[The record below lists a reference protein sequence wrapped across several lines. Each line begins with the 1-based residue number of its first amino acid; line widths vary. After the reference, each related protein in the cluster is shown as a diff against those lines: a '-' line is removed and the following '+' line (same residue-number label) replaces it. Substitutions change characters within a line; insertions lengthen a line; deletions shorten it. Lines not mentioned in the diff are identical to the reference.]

1 MKKTANF
8 MLCTL
13 FVAAMFASC
22 GGGSNNGKGV
32 SGNETEKPRVKVA
45 YVESRQV
52 DQIEEFTANV
62 EAENTNSIAPS
73 SPMRIKDILV
83 EVGDYVKKGQKLV
96 QMDEAALIQSRTQ
109 LENIKVEF
117 ARNDELY
124 KTGGV
129 SKSVWDAQKTSLDVA
144 QTAYDNL
151 LENTE
156 LLSPINGVVTARNYD
171 DGDLYSGTPILVVEQ
186 IKPVKVKINVSESY
200 FSSVKKGMEAKLKF
214 EVYGEEEFVGKVSLV
229 YPTIDSQTRTFPVEI
244 TLNNADG
251 RVRPGMFAR
260 VVMSFG
266 VKDHVVVPDQAI
278 VKQVGSG
285 ERFVYV
291 YNDGKVSMNRVV
303 LGRRM
308 DTEYE
313 LVSGVE
319 NGSQVVVAGQSRLND
334 GMEVELQK

>member
-1 MKKTANF
+1 MEKTWNLA
-8 MLCTL
+8 LC
-13 FVAAMFASC
+13 AAVIGLVLSSC
-22 GGGSNNGKGV
+22 SGGKGSTGDGEV
-32 SGNETEKPRVKVA
+32 TNEKPRVKVA
-45 YVESRQV
+45 YVESRAV

-73 SPMRIKDILV
+73 TPMRIKKILV
-83 EVGDYVKKGQKLV
+83 EVGDNIKKGQKLV

-109 LENIKVEF
+109 LENIRLEF
-117 ARNDELY
+117 TRTDELY
-124 KTGGV
+124 KSGGV
-129 SKSVWDAQKTSLDVA
+129 SKSAWDAQKTSLDVA

-151 LENTE
+151 LENTV
-156 LLSPINGVVTARNYD
+156 LLSPVNGVVTARNYD
-171 DGDLYSGTPILVVEQ
+171 NGDLYNGTPILVVEQ

-200 FSSVKKGMEAKLKF
+200 FSQVKLGMEAKLKF
-214 EVYGEEEFVGKVSLV
+214 EVYGDEEFTGKVSLV

-244 TLNNADG
+244 TLKNADG

-260 VVMSFG
+260 VVMTFG

-291 YNDGKVSMNRVV
+291 YKDGKVSFNRVV

-308 DTEYE
+308 DKEYE

-319 NGSQVVVAGQSRLND
+319 NGAQVVVAGQSRLND
-334 GMEVELQK
+334 GMDVELQK

>member
-1 MKKTANF
+1 MNKTVYL
-8 MLCTL
+8 MLCA
-13 FVAAMFASC
+13 FFAAASLVSC
-22 GGGSNNGKGV
+22 GGGGKDSQNA
-32 SGNETEKPRVKVA
+32 SGENAEKPRVKVA
-45 YVESRQV
+45 MVESRKV

-73 SPMRIKDILV
+73 TPMRIKKIFV

-96 QMDEAALIQSRTQ
+96 QMDEAALIQSRSQ
-109 LENIKVEF
+109 LENLKVEF

-144 QTAYDNL
+144 QAAYDNL

-171 DGDLYSGTPILVVEQ
+171 NGDLYSGTPVLVVEQ

-200 FSSVKKGMEAKLKF
+200 FSQVKKGMDATLKF
-214 EVYGEEEFVGKVSLV
+214 EVYGDEEFKGKVSLV
-229 YPTIDSQTRTFPVEI
+229 YPTVDSQTRTFPVEI

-266 VKDHVVVPDQAI
+266 VLDHVVVPDQAI

-291 YNDGKVSMNRVV
+291 YKDGKVSMNRVV

-308 DTEYE
+308 DKEYE

-319 NGSQVVVAGQSRLND
+319 DGSQVVVAGQSRLND

>member
-1 MKKTANF
+1 MKKTWNLA
-8 MLCTL
+8 LC
-13 FVAAMFASC
+13 AAVIGLVLSSC
-22 GGGSNNGKGV
+22 SGGKGSTGDGEV
-32 SGNETEKPRVKVA
+32 TNEKPRVKVA
-45 YVESRQV
+45 YVESRAV

-73 SPMRIKDILV
+73 TPMRIKKILV
-83 EVGDYVKKGQKLV
+83 EVGDNIKKGQKLV

-109 LENIKVEF
+109 LENIRLEF
-117 ARNDELY
+117 TRTDELY
-124 KTGGV
+124 KSGGV
-129 SKSVWDAQKTSLDVA
+129 SKSAWDAQKTSLDVA

-151 LENTE
+151 LENTV
-156 LLSPINGVVTARNYD
+156 LLSPVNGVVTARNYD
-171 DGDLYSGTPILVVEQ
+171 NGDLYNGTPILVVEQ

-200 FSSVKKGMEAKLKF
+200 FSQVKLGMEAKLKF
-214 EVYGEEEFVGKVSLV
+214 EVYGDEEFTGKVSLV

-244 TLNNADG
+244 TLKNADG

-260 VVMSFG
+260 VVMTFG

-291 YNDGKVSMNRVV
+291 YKDGKVSFNRVV

-308 DTEYE
+308 DKEYE

-319 NGSQVVVAGQSRLND
+319 NGAQVVVAGQSRLND
-334 GMEVELQK
+334 GMDVELQK

>member
-1 MKKTANF
+1 MRNFKTF
-8 MLCTL
+8 KLCAL
-13 FVAAMFASC
+13 FAVALITSC
-22 GGGSNNGKGV
+22 GGGNKNGKG
-32 SGNETEKPRVKVA
+32 GDETGIEKPRVKIA
-45 YVESRQV
+45 YVESRKV

-73 SPMRIKDILV
+73 TPMRIKKIMV

-96 QMDEAALIQSRTQ
+96 QMDEAALIQSRAQ
-109 LENIKVEF
+109 LENLKVEF
-117 ARNDELY
+117 IRNDELY

-171 DGDLYSGTPILVVEQ
+171 NGDLYSGTPILVVEQ

-214 EVYGEEEFVGKVSLV
+214 EVYGDEEFTGKVSLV

-244 TLNNADG
+244 TLNNSDG

-260 VVMSFG
+260 VIMSFG
-266 VKDHVVVPDQAI
+266 VMDHVVVPDQAI

-291 YNDGKVSMNRVV
+291 YKDGKVCMNRVE

-308 DTEYE
+308 GTEYE

>member
-1 MKKTANF
+1 MKKTWNLA
-8 MLCTL
+8 LC
-13 FVAAMFASC
+13 AAVIGLVLSSC
-22 GGGSNNGKGV
+22 SGGKGSTGDGEV
-32 SGNETEKPRVKVA
+32 TNEKPRVKVA
-45 YVESRQV
+45 YVESRAV

-73 SPMRIKDILV
+73 TPMRIKKILV
-83 EVGDYVKKGQKLV
+83 EVGDNIKKGQKLV

-109 LENIKVEF
+109 LENIRLEF
-117 ARNDELY
+117 TRTDELY
-124 KTGGV
+124 KSGGV
-129 SKSVWDAQKTSLDVA
+129 SKSAWDAQKTSLDVA

-151 LENTE
+151 LENTV
-156 LLSPINGVVTARNYD
+156 LLSPVNGVVTARNYD
-171 DGDLYSGTPILVVEQ
+171 NGDLYNGTPILVVEQ

-200 FSSVKKGMEAKLKF
+200 FSQVKLGMEAKLKF
-214 EVYGEEEFVGKVSLV
+214 EVYGDEEFTGKVSLV

-260 VVMSFG
+260 VVMTFG

-291 YNDGKVSMNRVV
+291 YKDGKVSFNRVV

-308 DTEYE
+308 DKEYE

-319 NGSQVVVAGQSRLND
+319 NGAQVVVAGQSRLND